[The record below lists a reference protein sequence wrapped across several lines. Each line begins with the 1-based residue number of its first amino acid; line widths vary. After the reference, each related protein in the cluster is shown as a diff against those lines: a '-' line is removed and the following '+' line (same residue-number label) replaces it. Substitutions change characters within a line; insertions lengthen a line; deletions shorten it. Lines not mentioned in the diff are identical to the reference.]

1 MSLHPISPADYEH
14 RVVQHLQCPLHLRRK
29 VHMTRR
35 VEECH
40 ESIAQRK
47 DRLLR
52 KDRDAPGALKREG
65 IKKGI
70 TVVHTPHFL

>member
-1 MSLHPISPADYEH
+1 MSLNPISSADDQY
-14 RVVQHLQCPLHLRRK
+14 RIVKNLQCPLHLRRK

-40 ESIAQRK
+40 KSIAQRK

-52 KDRDAPGALKREG
+52 KDRDAPGAFKREG
-65 IKKGI
+65 IKKGV